1 MWTHHVCWWTFH
13 LQYFCADNFIVFVCD
28 FTKSDHIH
36 YDLWLPNKAIVEDQG
51 CIHFWLHSACFL
63 NIAVECWTER
73 VAKQIVFVDDTH
85 HDFCA
90 WAMAAAGWVR
100 FWLWIW
106 EGCGPRC
113 LQPVAPPFCADS
125 SQCCGIST
133 MNHST
138 HINLIHWT
146 SECRF
151 FLSAST
157 APVADHPSVTNT
169 SDWNQGQAQKPEE
182 MIAALTTLVVTIEH
196 MQTNVLTRT
205 ATCSL
210 TISEIWTPTLQ
221 KWQSCLGIEH
231 YQHDKPLAKIV
242 LSSWKNAMATCL
254 RHLSVSCLCGWCGC
268 LKVKNGAEI
277 LPTAKPLRPWLL
289 ALPFASGVLRPSI
302 HRSLSRPPSLM
313 IEPRFGCAEIPWWSF
328 WVAVSSAHRRV
339 FNPQRAWVWVQQL
352 VLKMCS
358 YMLKNSVLWLGW
370 KNYWGDFVEWFTF
383 NVFRFDCK
391 DQVIAWSAGAL
402 PGRNLGI
409 ESRILGTHGF
419 GRVFETGK

>member
-1 MWTHHVCWWTFH
+1 MLKVLNICVEVLLTLIKSYLATFVWTHHVCWWTFH

-151 FLSAST
+151 FW
-157 APVADHPSVTNT
+157 VRR
-169 SDWNQGQAQKPEE
+169 Q
-182 MIAALTTLVVTIEH
+182 
-196 MQTNVLTRT
+196 
-205 ATCSL
+205 
-210 TISEIWTPTLQ
+210 LQ
-221 KWQSCLGIEH
+221 
-231 YQHDKPLAKIV
+231 
-242 LSSWKNAMATCL
+242 
-254 RHLSVSCLCGWCGC
+254 
-268 LKVKNGAEI
+268 
-277 LPTAKPLRPWLL
+277 
-289 ALPFASGVLRPSI
+289 
-302 HRSLSRPPSLM
+302 
-313 IEPRFGCAEIPWWSF
+313 
-328 WVAVSSAHRRV
+328 
-339 FNPQRAWVWVQQL
+339 
-352 VLKMCS
+352 
-358 YMLKNSVLWLGW
+358 
-370 KNYWGDFVEWFTF
+370 
-383 NVFRFDCK
+383 
-391 DQVIAWSAGAL
+391 
-402 PGRNLGI
+402 
-409 ESRILGTHGF
+409 
-419 GRVFETGK
+419 